1 MKRFILF
8 TLTLFSLMIFAA
20 STLHAGYRL
29 DPWGSK
35 TWTGPERPPHWS
47 PEPAPQRTKPTKH
60 VKSRDFR
67 EPVGLDRGVRIP
79 QRPGGKGVFWKDKNN
94 RWHNHPFRRFD
105 SIYYQVPRFEEVIIE
120 REKRIPVYIQIQR
133 KPAKLQCAGETIT
146 SNDPKTGELIIEYV
160 TGARDC

>member
-1 MKRFILF
+1 MKRIFLFIL
-8 TLTLFSLMIFAA
+8 TLVSLMIFTA
-20 STLHAGYRL
+20 STLNAGYRL

-47 PEPAPQRTKPTKH
+47 PEPAPQQTKPTKH
-60 VKSRDFR
+60 FKSGDF
-67 EPVGLDRGVRIP
+67 EKPVDPDRGVRIP
-79 QRPGGKGVFWKDKNN
+79 HKPSGKGVFWKDRHN
-94 RWHNHPFRRFD
+94 RWDKSHFRRFN
-105 SIYYQVPRFEEVIIE
+105 SIYYLEPRVEEVIIE

-146 SNDPKTGELIIEYV
+146 NNDPKTGELIIEYV